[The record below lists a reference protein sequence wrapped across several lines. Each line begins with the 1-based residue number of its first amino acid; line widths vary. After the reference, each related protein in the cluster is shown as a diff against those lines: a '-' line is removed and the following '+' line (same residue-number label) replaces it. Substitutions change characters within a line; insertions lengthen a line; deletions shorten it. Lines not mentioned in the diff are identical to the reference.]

1 MKFKKSIIL
10 LISILVFA
18 IVFIIINKT
27 GYKTINIG
35 DNMNNKSI
43 SNIEK
48 YIINIK
54 SYETEATIKVISNK
68 NENEYKVAQKFVSPN
83 LYTMEIL
90 EPENLKGVSIG
101 YNGNTL
107 KISNS
112 QLGLSKIYENY
123 SEITNNNIFLNNFI
137 KDYISSEAS
146 SYAVENEQA
155 IFTTNIIDENKYAKT
170 KKLYVDI
177 NTKQPIKL
185 EIEDVNQ
192 KCLVYILYNEVTLNK
207 LNKDKISI

>member
-10 LISILVFA
+10 IISILVFV

-90 EPENLKGVSIG
+90 EPENLKGVTIV

-137 KDYISSEAS
+137 KDYISSEES
-146 SYAVENEQA
+146 SYVVENEQA
-155 IFTTNIIDENKYAKT
+155 IFTTNIVDENRYAKT

-177 NTKQPIKL
+177 NTSKPIKL